1 MRRGSCRPAAHCGL
15 AIRASALGGSP
26 LWAPAGRHPL
36 VLAMLLSVLT
46 ASGAFA
52 QSAKT
57 QLTDP
62 VLAKRFNTVSD
73 QLVCQCGCQMILRV
87 CNHQNCPSA
96 IPMRHEIETQL
107 TAGNSNEVIV
117 ASFVSQYGMKVLS
130 EPPATGFNLA
140 AYVMPGFG
148 LLVGLFIV
156 FVFASRWASRRRL
169 ATATPAAAV
178 DPEMKKRIDN
188 ELKSV

>member
-1 MRRGSCRPAAHCGL
+1 
-15 AIRASALGGSP
+15 
-26 LWAPAGRHPL
+26 
-36 VLAMLLSVLT
+36 MLLIIVA

-62 VLAKRFNTVSD
+62 VLAKRFNEVSD
-73 QLVCQCGCQMILRV
+73 KLVCQCGCQMILRV

-96 IPMRHEIETQL
+96 VPMRHEIEKQL
-107 TAGNSNEVIV
+107 TAGNTDDVIV
-117 ASFVSQYGMKVLS
+117 ASFVTEYGLKVLS

-156 FVFASRWASRRRL
+156 FVFASRWASRRKL

-178 DPEMKKRIDN
+178 DPELKKRIDN

>member
-1 MRRGSCRPAAHCGL
+1 VRAARLGATRVFAHVLL
-15 AIRASALGGSP
+15 A
-26 LWAPAGRHPL
+26 
-36 VLAMLLSVLT
+36 VLMLLT
-46 ASGAFA
+46 ASSVFA

-57 QLTDP
+57 QLKDP
-62 VLAKRFNTVSD
+62 VLANRFNSVSD
-73 QLVCQCGCQMILRV
+73 RLVCQCSCQMILRV

-107 TAGNSNEVIV
+107 QAGNSDDVIV
-117 ASFVSQYGMKVLS
+117 ASFVTQYGLKVLS

-156 FVFASRWASRRRL
+156 FTFASRWASRRKL

-178 DPEMKKRIDN
+178 DPELKKRIDN
-188 ELKSV
+188 EIKSV